1 LASLDEAEA
10 RYRTH
15 TQRLSEM
22 QTAAAAL
29 HALAPA
35 GLTTLRMEAA
45 AHEARAK
52 EIEQA
57 LRQLPASSEQAGEVP
72 TVAAAEAD
80 EESARQVLDQSRSAL
95 GQTQVQAG
103 NAATSEAAAKREM
116 EAAQNLLDDP
126 ERSAQVAV
134 TKRELGQAQGERSLF
149 AARIEALEQQ
159 IALARP
165 DILQQDVER
174 YRKSAEQLERSFV
187 ERRDTLRALEVEL
200 HTLGTQGLEE
210 RQAEVFR
217 DLEQARR
224 RLAELQRRAHALDHL
239 LKLLREKRRALTRRL
254 QAPLQR
260 HLNRYLQ
267 LLFPQAS
274 LQIDEDLSPSLLT
287 RGDTDPAD
295 PSDFDTLSF
304 GTREQMGVISRLAY
318 ADLLQEAGR
327 ATLIILDDALVHS
340 DAARLAQMKR
350 VLFDAAQRH
359 QILLFTCHP
368 TSWRDMGVTPRALE
382 DIEARTGQ
390 ADGLR

>member
-1 LASLDEAEA
+1 
-10 RYRTH
+10 
-15 TQRLSEM
+15 
-22 QTAAAAL
+22 
-29 HALAPA
+29 
-35 GLTTLRMEAA
+35 
-45 AHEARAK
+45 
-52 EIEQA
+52 
-57 LRQLPASSEQAGEVP
+57 
-72 TVAAAEAD
+72 
-80 EESARQVLDQSRSAL
+80 
-95 GQTQVQAG
+95 
-103 NAATSEAAAKREM
+103 M

-126 ERSAQVAV
+126 ERSAQLAV

-149 AARIEALEQQ
+149 AARIDALEQQ
-159 IALARP
+159 IALAHP
-165 DILQQDVER
+165 DILQQDIER
-174 YRKSAEQLERSFV
+174 YRRSAEQLERSFA

-210 RQAEVFR
+210 RRAEVSR

-224 RLAELQRRAHALDHL
+224 RVAELQRRAHALDHL

-287 RGDTDPAD
+287 RGDTDPAG

-368 TSWRDMGVTPRALE
+368 ASWRDMGVLPRALE
-382 DIEARTGQ
+382 DIEAGTGQ